1 MGNNYL
7 QIRVHYTSLLPRPA
21 VRVSVLSFVSS
32 PLSAFAIMFSKDDF
46 HTFLYGEKRGNS
58 RAPLLLNIRSSNA
71 FVITTISIAVFT
83 DIFLYSLVVP
93 VLPFALT
100 GRAGVKEEDL
110 QRWTSIFLSVYG
122 AALAVG
128 SPIFGW
134 FADRSSSRRVPLLL
148 GLLALGGATAMLCA
162 GSSLP
167 VLITG
172 RALQGLSAAVVWT
185 VGLALLSDSIERE
198 KLGAA
203 MGYMAAATSI
213 GSLAGPLLGG
223 VVYANAGY
231 YAVFCMGFAIIGVDI
246 FLRLMMVEKSVA
258 KQWSPP
264 TENSASNGSP
274 SAQDSSGEE
283 ISPVPVATESQD
295 SEKISVEPLS
305 KWTKRLPP
313 LITLLRVPRV
323 LVAMF
328 GCFVVSNSLASFD
341 SSLPLYVKD
350 TFNWTSTGAGL
361 IFISLV
367 VPALFSPLVGGFS
380 DKFGSRIITS
390 AGLLGAVPFWV
401 ILRLVNHDSIGQK
414 VLLSALLVLIGCCM
428 TLVMAPLMADIDHA
442 VALEEKKRP
451 GSMGKRGAAAQ
462 GFGLFNLAFALGTL
476 IGPLWAGF
484 VVQKGGWG
492 TMGWSLGLLN
502 GVCAVTT
509 YLWTGS
515 RIMLKGRERSE
526 GAVV

>member
-1 MGNNYL
+1 
-7 QIRVHYTSLLPRPA
+7 
-21 VRVSVLSFVSS
+21 
-32 PLSAFAIMFSKDDF
+32 MFSKDDF
-46 HTFLYGEKRGNS
+46 YTFLYGQKVGNS
-58 RAPLLLNIRSSNA
+58 KAPLFLSIRSSNT
-71 FVITTISIAVFT
+71 FIITTISMAIFT

-100 GRAGVKEEDL
+100 ARAGVDEADV

-122 AALAVG
+122 AALAIG

-148 GLLALGGATAMLCA
+148 GLFALGGATAMLCG
-162 GSSLP
+162 GSTLP

-198 KLGAA
+198 NLGAA

-213 GSLAGPLLGG
+213 GSLCGPLLGG

-231 YAVFCMGFAIIGVDI
+231 YAVFSMGFAIIGLDI

-258 KQWSPP
+258 RQWSPA
-264 TENSASNGSP
+264 TENSESNDSP
-274 SAQDSSGEE
+274 NGPDASGEE
-283 ISPVPVATESQD
+283 IQPVPAAVEPSE
-295 SEKISVEPLS
+295 SEKTSVKPLPQ
-305 KWTKRLPP
+305 WTARMPP

-328 GCFVVSNSLASFD
+328 GCFVESVSLSSFD
-341 SSLPLYVKD
+341 SVLPLYVKD
-350 TFNWTSTGAGL
+350 TFNWTSFGAGL

-367 VPALFSPLVGGFS
+367 VPALLSPIFGGIS
-380 DKFGSRIITS
+380 DKFGSRAITTV
-390 AGLLGAVPFWV
+390 GLLAAVPFWV
-401 ILRLVNHDSIGQK
+401 LLRFVTHDSVGQK
-414 VLLSALLVLIGCCM
+414 VLLAALLVLIGFCIS
-428 TLVMAPLMADIDHA
+428 LVFAPLMADLDHA

-451 GSMGKRGAAAQ
+451 GSMGKRGAVAQ
-462 GFGLFNLAFALGTL
+462 GYGLFNLAYALGTL

-484 VVQKGGWG
+484 VVQNGGWG

-502 GVCAVTT
+502 GVCAIIRS
-509 YLWTGS
+509 TG
-515 RIMLKGRERSE
+515 RHER
-526 GAVV
+526 G

>member
-1 MGNNYL
+1 
-7 QIRVHYTSLLPRPA
+7 
-21 VRVSVLSFVSS
+21 
-32 PLSAFAIMFSKDDF
+32 
-46 HTFLYGEKRGNS
+46 
-58 RAPLLLNIRSSNA
+58 
-71 FVITTISIAVFT
+71 
-83 DIFLYSLVVP
+83 
-93 VLPFALT
+93 
-100 GRAGVKEEDL
+100 
-110 QRWTSIFLSVYG
+110 VYG

-134 FADRSSSRRVPLLL
+134 FADRSSSRRAPLLL

-185 VGLALLSDSIERE
+185 VGLALISDSIERE

-213 GSLAGPLLGG
+213 GSLCGPLLGG

-231 YAVFCMGFAIIGVDI
+231 YSVFSMGFAIIGLDI

-258 KQWSPP
+258 QQWSPP
-264 TENSASNGSP
+264 TENSASTDSP
-274 SAQDSSGEE
+274 SVQVSAGEE
-283 ISPVPVATESQD
+283 IQSVPATTASTES
-295 SEKISVEPLS
+295 EKTPQMPLP
-305 KWTKRLPP
+305 KWTQHMPP
-313 LITLLRVPRV
+313 LVTLLRVPRV

-328 GCFVVSNSLASFD
+328 GCFVESTSIASFD
-341 SSLPLYVKD
+341 SVLPLYVKD
-350 TFNWTSTGAGL
+350 TFHWTASGAGL

-367 VPALFSPLVGGFS
+367 IPSLFSPIFGGLS
-380 DKFGSRIITS
+380 DKFGSRTITTV
-390 AGLLGAVPFWV
+390 GLLGAVPFWV
-401 ILRLVNHDSIGQK
+401 LLRLVTHDSIGQK
-414 VLLSALLVLIGCCM
+414 VLLAALLFFIGLCIS
-428 TLVMAPLMADIDHA
+428 LVFAPLMADIDHA

-462 GFGLFNLAFALGTL
+462 GFGLFNLAYALGTL

-484 VVQKGGWG
+484 VVQNGGWG
-492 TMGWSLGLLN
+492 TMGWSLGLLS

-509 YLWTGS
+509 FAWSGG
-515 RIMLKGRERSE
+515 RIMLREKGRSE

>member
-1 MGNNYL
+1 
-7 QIRVHYTSLLPRPA
+7 
-21 VRVSVLSFVSS
+21 
-32 PLSAFAIMFSKDDF
+32 MFCKDDF
-46 HTFLYGEKRGNS
+46 YTFLYGQKVGNS
-58 RAPLLLNIRSSNA
+58 EAPLFLNIRSSNA
-71 FVITTISIAVFT
+71 FIITTISIAIFT
-83 DIFLYSLVVP
+83 DIFLYSVVVP

-134 FADRSSSRRVPLLL
+134 FADKSSSRRIPLLL
-148 GLLALGGATAMLCA
+148 GLLALGGATAMLCV

-167 VLITG
+167 VLIMG

-231 YAVFCMGFAIIGVDI
+231 YAVFSMGFAIIGLDI
-246 FLRLMMVEKSVA
+246 FLRLMLVEKSLA
-258 KQWSPP
+258 QQWSPP
-264 TENSASNGSP
+264 TENPVSLDSSVIR
-274 SAQDSSGEE
+274 DSSGGEMQAVPATTVPEE
-283 ISPVPVATESQD
+283 
-295 SEKISVEPLS
+295 SEKTPAKPLP
-305 KWTKRLPP
+305 KWTQHMPP

-328 GCFVVSNSLASFD
+328 GCFVESTSLASFD
-341 SSLPLYVKD
+341 SVLPLYVKD
-350 TFNWTSTGAGL
+350 TFHWTSSGAGL

-367 VPALFSPLVGGFS
+367 IPALFSPVFGGIS
-380 DKFGSRIITS
+380 DKFGSRFITTI
-390 AGLLGAVPFWV
+390 GLLGAVPFWV
-401 ILRLVNHDSIGQK
+401 LLRLVDHDSIGQK
-414 VLLSALLVLIGCCM
+414 VLLAALLVFIGLCIS
-428 TLVMAPLMADIDHA
+428 LVMAPLMADIDHA

-462 GFGLFNLAFALGTL
+462 GFGLFNLAYALGTL

-484 VVQKGGWG
+484 VVQNGGWG

-502 GVCAVTT
+502 GVCAITAFA
-509 YLWTGS
+509 WTGS
-515 RIMLKGRERSE
+515 RIMLKGKERSE

>member
-1 MGNNYL
+1 
-7 QIRVHYTSLLPRPA
+7 
-21 VRVSVLSFVSS
+21 
-32 PLSAFAIMFSKDDF
+32 
-46 HTFLYGEKRGNS
+46 
-58 RAPLLLNIRSSNA
+58 
-71 FVITTISIAVFT
+71 
-83 DIFLYSLVVP
+83 
-93 VLPFALT
+93 
-100 GRAGVKEEDL
+100 
-110 QRWTSIFLSVYG
+110 VYG

-134 FADRSSSRRVPLLL
+134 FADRSSSRRAPLLL

-185 VGLALLSDSIERE
+185 VGLALISDSIERE

-213 GSLAGPLLGG
+213 GSLCGPLLGG

-231 YAVFCMGFAIIGVDI
+231 YSVFSIGFAIIGLDI

-258 KQWSPP
+258 RQWSPP
-264 TENSASNGSP
+264 TENSASTDSP
-274 SAQDSSGEE
+274 SVQDSAGEE
-283 ISPVPVATESQD
+283 IQSVPATTGPTES
-295 SEKISVEPLS
+295 EKTPQMPLP
-305 KWTKRLPP
+305 KWTQHMPP
-313 LITLLRVPRV
+313 LVTLLRVPRV

-328 GCFVVSNSLASFD
+328 GCFVESTSIASFD
-341 SSLPLYVKD
+341 SVLPLYVKD
-350 TFNWTSTGAGL
+350 TFHWTASGAGL

-367 VPALFSPLVGGFS
+367 IPSIFSPIFGGLS
-380 DKFGSRIITS
+380 DKFGSRTITTV
-390 AGLLGAVPFWV
+390 GLLGAVPFWV
-401 ILRLVNHDSIGQK
+401 LLRLVTHDSIGQK
-414 VLLSALLVLIGCCM
+414 VLLAALLFFIGLCIS
-428 TLVMAPLMADIDHA
+428 LVFAPLMADIDHA

-462 GFGLFNLAFALGTL
+462 GFGLFNFAYALGTL

-484 VVQKGGWG
+484 VVQNGGWG
-492 TMGWSLGLLN
+492 TMGWSLGLLS

-509 YLWTGS
+509 FAWSGG
-515 RIMLKGRERSE
+515 RIMLRAKGRSE